1 MMNNSQH
8 RDLWLYR
15 RLVRQARPYWVHIA
29 GFGLLSLLATPLALL
44 TPLPLKIAV
53 DSAIGSH
60 PLPRLLRVFSPA
72 TPSHASALL
81 LAVGLMVAVA
91 VVSQLQGLAVSLL
104 RTYTGERLLL
114 ELRSEIFRHVQR
126 LSLLFHDTRGTAE
139 SLYRLQYDATS
150 IQSIAIDTVIPFIS
164 SSFTVAAM
172 LYVTVR
178 IAWQLALVAVVVAPA
193 LFVVGRHY
201 RRGLRSG
208 SREVRV
214 LGKSAL
220 AIVQEVRGGLRGVK
234 AFVREEREQDRFVRR
249 SAEGMRARVRLAL
262 VEGKYGVVIGL
273 TTALGMAAVLF
284 VGVRQVQSGALTLG
298 TLLLLM
304 GYLTQLY
311 DPLKTM
317 ARKSATLQSHL
328 AGAERAFA
336 LLDEMPEVV
345 ERPNPRPLERASG
358 AVAFREVSFNYG
370 PDRPVL
376 EAVSFQIAPGTRAG
390 IAGETGAGKTTLV
403 SLLLRFYVPTAG
415 QILLDGVDLREYR
428 LADLR
433 NQCAFVPQEPVLF
446 STSIAENIAYA
457 PPEARHDE
465 IVAAAK
471 AAHAHEFITLLP
483 QGYGTLVGARGMCL
497 SGGERQRVSLARAFL
512 KNAPVLVPD
521 EPTSSVDL
529 ETEATIVEAME
540 RLMQGRTTF
549 LISHRP
555 NAFKNCDVVLVV
567 DNGRLVAQTSDFF
580 ALANSASGFSGGHV
594 SAREEPSR

>member
-1 MMNNSQH
+1 MAIAKS
-8 RDLWLYR
+8 RDLVLYR
-15 RLVRQARPYWVHIA
+15 RLLRLAKPFWLHIA

-53 DSAIGSH
+53 DSAIGSR

-72 TPSHASALL
+72 TPSQASALL
-81 LAVGLMVAVA
+81 LAVGLLLAVA
-91 VVSQLQGLAVSLL
+91 IVSQLQGLAVSLL

-114 ELRSEIFRHVQR
+114 ELRSQIFRHVQR

-139 SLYRLQYDATS
+139 SLYRLQYDATA
-150 IQSIAIDTVIPFIS
+150 IQSIAIDTVIPLIGSAFM
-164 SSFTVAAM
+164 VAGM
-172 LYVTVR
+172 FSVTLKTS
-178 IAWQLALVAVVVAPA
+178 WQLAMVAVGVAPVV
-193 LFVVGRHY
+193 FVFGRRY
-201 RRGLRSG
+201 RRGLRRG
-208 SREVRV
+208 SHEVKA
-214 LGKSAL
+214 LEKSAL
-220 AIVQEVRGGLRGVK
+220 GIVQEVLGGLRVVK

-273 TTALGMAAVLF
+273 TTALGTAAVLF

-336 LLDEMPEVV
+336 MLDETPEVV
-345 ERPNPRPLERASG
+345 EKPNPRPLARASG
-358 AVAFREVSFNYG
+358 AVAFRDVSFNYG

-376 EAVSFQIAPGTRAG
+376 RAVSFEIAPGTRAG

-403 SLLLRFYVPTAG
+403 SLLLRFYDPTAG

-433 NQCAFVPQEPVLF
+433 NQFAFVPQEPVLF

-457 PPEARHDE
+457 RPEAKHEE
-465 IVAAAK
+465 IIAAAK

-483 QGYGTLVGARGMCL
+483 QGYRTPVGERGMCL

-512 KNAPVLVPD
+512 KNAPILVLD

-529 ETEATIVEAME
+529 ETEAIILEAME
-540 RLMQGRTTF
+540 CLMQGRTTF

-555 NAFKNCDVVLVV
+555 NAFKNCDVVLVME
-567 DNGRLVAQTSDFF
+567 DGRLVAQTSDYF
-580 ALANSASGFSGGHV
+580 APANSASGFSGDPMSPRGSKV
-594 SAREEPSR
+594 GD

>member
-1 MMNNSQH
+1 
-8 RDLWLYR
+8 
-15 RLVRQARPYWVHIA
+15 
-29 GFGLLSLLATPLALL
+29 
-44 TPLPLKIAV
+44 
-53 DSAIGSH
+53 
-60 PLPRLLRVFSPA
+60 
-72 TPSHASALL
+72 
-81 LAVGLMVAVA
+81 
-91 VVSQLQGLAVSLL
+91 
-104 RTYTGERLLL
+104 
-114 ELRSEIFRHVQR
+114 
-126 LSLLFHDTRGTAE
+126 
-139 SLYRLQYDATS
+139 
-150 IQSIAIDTVIPFIS
+150 
-164 SSFTVAAM
+164 
-172 LYVTVR
+172 
-178 IAWQLALVAVVVAPA
+178 
-193 LFVVGRHY
+193 
-201 RRGLRSG
+201 
-208 SREVRV
+208 
-214 LGKSAL
+214 
-220 AIVQEVRGGLRGVK
+220 
-234 AFVREEREQDRFVRR
+234 VRR

-403 SLLLRFYVPTAG
+403 SLLLRFYDPTAG

-457 PPEARHDE
+457 RPEARHDE

-483 QGYGTLVGARGMCL
+483 QGYGTPVGERGMCL

-512 KNAPVLVPD
+512 KNAPILVLD

-529 ETEATIVEAME
+529 ETEAIILEAME
-540 RLMQGRTTF
+540 RLMQDRTTF